1 MQITLAELAE
11 QCGASV
17 QGDGALLVDGVCN
30 LVDAESGKLSIYT
43 DRCYRQAAVSSAA
56 TAILTRPDLATELKG
71 PLLIAENP
79 LLVLAHIMRLFEASK
94 GSDGVLAGVDASAS
108 ISSTAMIA
116 EGVAIAAGV
125 FIGARVQ
132 LAAGVSIGPGSVLYD
147 DVSIGKATKIDANV
161 TIYHACHLGQ
171 DCRISAGVVIG
182 ADGFGFAED
191 TVRGVRRWV
200 AIPQAGRVWIGDAVH
215 VGANSAIDRGSLED
229 TVIGDGVIID
239 NLVQIAHN
247 VRIGRHTA
255 IAGCA
260 AIAGSA
266 RIGENCK
273 LGGRSS
279 IIGHLSICDDVVVFA
294 DSLVTRSIDQA
305 GVYSSAMPAMPVARW
320 RKLLAR
326 FRRSGRSKR
335 AD

>member
-1 MQITLAELAE
+1 MQTSLVELAE
-11 QCGASV
+11 QCGARV
-17 QGDGALLVDGVCN
+17 QGDGSLRVDGVCS
-30 LVDAESGKLSIYT
+30 LIAAERGKLSIYT
-43 DRCYRQAAVSSAA
+43 DPCYRQAALSSAA
-56 TAILTRPDLATELKG
+56 TAILTRPDLAEHLNGT
-71 PLLIAENP
+71 LLLADNP
-79 LLVLAHIMRLFEASK
+79 LLALAKIMRVLEASK
-94 GSDGVLAGVDASAS
+94 LPAVLPAGINASAS
-108 ISSTAMIA
+108 LSVTAVLG
-116 EGVAIAAGV
+116 EGVRIAAGV
-125 FIGARVQ
+125 FLGERVKLAR
-132 LAAGVSIGPGSVLYD
+132 GVSIGPGSVLHD
-147 DVSIGKATKIDANV
+147 DVSIGEATKIDANV
-161 TIYHACHLGQ
+161 TIYHACELGR
-171 DCRISAGVVIG
+171 DCHISAGVVIG

-191 TVRGVRRWV
+191 GEGAARRWV
-200 AIPQAGRVWIGDAVH
+200 AIPQAGRVRIGDAVH

-247 VRIGRHTA
+247 VQIGRHTA

-305 GVYSSAMPAMPVARW
+305 GVYSSAMPALPVARW

-326 FRRSGRSKR
+326 FRRPVYQKKK
-335 AD
+335 